1 MIMITD
7 IPTTVDQPSRATLA
21 ITALG
26 FALVTA
32 GLVVNAGYVGL
43 AGGVGLVLCW
53 FVLPSLYTVSI
64 GFVAAT
70 ALVPDG
76 FTGVTFAPIGLGL
89 LFVLVASIIEREDL
103 SVVAVP
109 AVTALSSLL
118 AVVGGAFLWTNAVL
132 PAAVALLVAFTLIAY
147 GIYRYEIVRIALV
160 TDGEAV

>member
-1 MIMITD
+1 MITD

-21 ITALG
+21 TTALG
-26 FALVTA
+26 FVLVTT
-32 GLVVNAGYVGL
+32 GLVMNAGYVGL

-76 FTGVTFAPIGLGL
+76 FTGITFAPIGLGL

-118 AVVGGAFLWTNAVL
+118 AVVGGAFLWTGAVL
-132 PAAVALLVAFTLIAY
+132 PAAVALFVAFALIAY

>member
-1 MIMITD
+1 MITD

-21 ITALG
+21 TTALG
-26 FALVTA
+26 FVLVTT
-32 GLVVNAGYVGL
+32 GLVMNAGYVGL

-76 FTGVTFAPIGLGL
+76 FTGLTFAPIGLGL
-89 LFVLVASIIEREDL
+89 LIVLVASIIEREDL

-118 AVVGGAFLWTNAVL
+118 AVVGGAFLWTGAVL
-132 PAAVALLVAFTLIAY
+132 PAAVALLVAFALIAY